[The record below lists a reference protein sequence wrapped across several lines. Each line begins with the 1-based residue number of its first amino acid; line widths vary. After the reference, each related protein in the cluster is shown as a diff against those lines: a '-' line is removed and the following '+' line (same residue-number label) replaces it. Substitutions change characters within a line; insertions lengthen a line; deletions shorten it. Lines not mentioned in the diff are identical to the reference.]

1 MCRTI
6 KEDRPN
12 LTSDGLSSGTGGL
25 VGRAGVEGKGA
36 QTGPETTAFE
46 DKRDKREPSLNGTKM
61 FKLFTSP
68 DCALPPPATN
78 AD

>member
-1 MCRTI
+1 
-6 KEDRPN
+6 
-12 LTSDGLSSGTGGL
+12 LSSGTGGL

-61 FKLFTSP
+61 L
-68 DCALPPPATN
+68 
-78 AD
+78 